1 MKNRQLF
8 QRDPA
13 VSKLLNDGVAAVRE
27 AASAKEIETLRYEL
41 EHFVCE
47 GQYEDGLIRILESY
61 LGNVSSTTQPA
72 AWVSGFYGSGK
83 SHLLKMF
90 RHLWVDTRF
99 ADGATARGLAR
110 LPQEVQDLLRELDTL
125 GKRSGG
131 LHAASGTLP
140 SGGGESVRLAVL
152 SIVLASKGL
161 PEALPQAQF
170 CMWLQKNGIFDRVK
184 AAVEAAG
191 KEFFGELHDLYV
203 SPILAKA
210 VLDADPDFAADLKQ
224 ARAALRAQFPV
235 VEDISTNEF
244 IRLVRE
250 VLSVDG
256 QIPCTVI
263 VLDEIQLFIGND
275 PGRSTDVQEVAEA
288 LCKQLDSRVLLIGAG
303 QTALAGNVPLLQR
316 LTGRFTIPVE
326 LSDSD
331 VETVTRRVVLAKKA
345 DKRKAIE
352 DTLDAHAGEIDR
364 QLAGTRIAA
373 CAEDRDIIVDDYP
386 LLPVRRRFW
395 EHVLRAVDVPGT
407 ASQLRTQLKIVHE
420 AVRQTAEDD
429 LGTVV
434 PADFIFEQLQ
444 PGPARKTGI
453 LLREIDETIRNLD
466 DETDD
471 GRLAQRLC
479 GLIFLI
485 RKLPR
490 EAVADIG
497 VRATPEMLADL
508 MVSDLANDGTEL
520 RKDIPRILKL
530 LTTRCRIGAASWLRR
545 PCRTRGAAHR
555 DRRRIQPPDPREQRV
570 GPRVPQPPDPAE
582 QRPDLAVQQ
591 ARLAH
596 QRRVRR
602 GAQGHQARAGQVQG
616 AAEAAGPLRQRSPAG
631 RRDATSPCG
640 SATAGAR
647 RKAPSSTTPAPPA
660 ATAPIIYVYVPKA
673 SADDLQKAIV
683 EYEAAKSTLE
693 FKGTPTTPEGREA
706 RDAMAT
712 RMATAEASRN
722 QIVSDVIDRAKVFQ
736 GGGGERFE
744 LNLVAKVEAAAQ
756 ASLDRLFPNFKDAD
770 DNRWANVINRA
781 KNGDEAALSA
791 VDWTDAP
798 EKHPVCAAVLSEVGS
813 GKRGK
818 EVRDAFEA
826 SPYGWPRDAVD
837 AALITLHTTG
847 HLRATHKGMTLS
859 QGQLDQAKI
868 SVTDFRA
875 ETATINAKEKIKLRK
890 LFHDAGVDCKPNEET
905 AKAPVFLARLAELAD
920 HAGGEPPMPARP
932 ATAHLDTLRGFGGV
946 EQLAEILKQHD
957 TLAQQAKDWG
967 KLAELAGKRKPA
979 WETLCT
985 LLKHADAMPGADEL
999 RAQADAVKS
1008 ERRLLDASDPV
1019 PDIRKAAVDALR
1031 AAVTAAHGE
1040 YERTYNEQMA
1050 ALTAS
1055 DNWKKLKADQRK
1067 QILAD
1072 EGIDELPALSVGTEA
1087 DLIRSLEQTAL
1098 PAWKTK
1104 TDALPQQFARAA
1116 MAAAKL
1122 LEPKTQRVHLTSG
1135 TLKTEQEVKD
1145 VAGRHGERPAG
1156 EAQER
1161 PGRDFL
1167 GGDMQAMK
1175 SRITPLLPRT

>member
-27 AASAKEIETLRYEL
+27 AASDKEIETLRYEL

-47 GQYEDGLIRILESY
+47 GQYKHGLIRILESY
-61 LGNVSSTTQPA
+61 LGSVSSTTQPA

-99 ADGATARGLAR
+99 ADGTTARGLAR
-110 LPQEVQDLLRELDTL
+110 LSQEVQDLLRELDTL

-161 PEALPQAQF
+161 PDALPQAQF
-170 CMWLQKNGIFDRVK
+170 CMWLQKNGIFGRVK

-203 SPILAKA
+203 SPILGKA

-235 VEDISTNEF
+235 VDDVKDSEL

-250 VLSVDG
+250 VLSVEG
-256 QIPCTVI
+256 QIPCTVL
-263 VLDEIQLFIGND
+263 VLDEVQLFIGGD
-275 PGRSTDVQEVAEA
+275 PGRSKAVQDLAECV
-288 LCKQLDSRVLLIGAG
+288 CKQLDSRLLLIGAG

-331 VETVTRRVVLAKKA
+331 VEMVTRRVVLAKKA

-352 DTLDAHAGEIDR
+352 DDLGTHAGEIDR

-420 AVRQTAEDD
+420 AVRQTAEAT

-434 PADFIFEQLQ
+434 PADFIFGQLH
-444 PGPARKTGI
+444 PDLLRGGI

-466 DETDD
+466 DGTDD

-508 MVSDLANDGTEL
+508 LVSDLSGDGTQL
-520 RKDIPRILKL
+520 RKDIPRILKKL
-530 LTTRCRIGAASWLRR
+530 VDAGTLIKLDEEYSLQTRESSEWDREFRNRQTRLNSDLTSLASK
-545 PCRTRGAAHR
+545 RGSLISAGCGDALKG
-555 DRRRIQPPDPREQRV
+555 IK
-570 GPRVPQPPDPAE
+570 
-582 QRPDLAVQQ
+582 L
-591 ARLAH
+591 
-596 QRRVRR
+596 
-602 GAQGHQARAGQVQG
+602 AQGKCK
-616 AAEAAGPLRQRSPAG
+616 EP
-631 RRDATSPCG
+631 
-640 SATAGAR
+640 
-647 RKAPSSTTPAPPA
+647 RKLLVHFGTEAPPA
-660 ATAPIIYVYVPKA
+660 GGSDIPVWVRDGWGEKESTVVGDARASGSDSAIIYVYVPKA
-673 SADDLQKAIV
+673 SADDLQKALV
-683 EYEAAKSTLE
+683 EYEAAKSTLG

-712 RMATAEASRN
+712 RMGTAEAARN
-722 QIVSDVIDRAKVFQ
+722 QIVNDVIDRAKVFQ
-736 GGGGERFE
+736 GGGGERYE
-744 LNLVAKVEAAAQ
+744 LNLVAQVEAAAQ
-756 ASLDRLFPNFKDAD
+756 ASLDRLFPSFKDAD

-791 VDWTDAP
+791 VDWTDSP

-847 HLRATHKGMTLS
+847 HLRATYKGQTAS

-868 SVTDFRA
+868 SVTDFRT
-875 ETATINAKEKIKLRK
+875 ETATLNAREKMKLRK

-905 AKAPVFLARLAELAD
+905 AKAGAYLVRLAELAD
-920 HAGGEPPMPARP
+920 RAGGEPPMPARP
-932 ATAHLDTLRGFGGV
+932 ATAHLDTLRGFGGA

-985 LLKHADAMPGADEL
+985 LLKQADAMPGADEL

-1031 AAVTAAHGE
+1031 AAVTAAHAE
-1040 YERTYNEQMA
+1040 YEKTYNEQMA

-1055 DNWKKLKADQRK
+1055 DNWKKLEADQQK
-1067 QILAD
+1067 QILAA
-1072 EGIDELPALSVGTEA
+1072 EGIDTLPVLAVGSEA
-1087 DLIRSLEQTAL
+1087 DLIRTLEQTSL
-1098 PAWKTK
+1098 PAWKTRS
-1104 TDALPQQFARAA
+1104 DALPQQFARAA

-1135 TLKTEQEVKD
+1135 TLKTEQEVKAWL
-1145 VAGRHGERPAG
+1145 AGTEK
-1156 EAQER
+1156 
-1161 PGRDFL
+1161 D
-1167 GGDMQAMK
+1167 
-1175 SRITPLLPRT
+1175 LLAKLKTGPVVIS

>member
-27 AASAKEIETLRYEL
+27 AASDKEIETLRYEL

-47 GQYEDGLIRILESY
+47 GQYKDGLIRILESY
-61 LGNVSSTTQPA
+61 LGNVNSTTQPA

-90 RHLWVDTRF
+90 RHLWVDTPF

-131 LHAASGTLP
+131 LHAAAGTLP

-170 CMWLQKNGIFDRVK
+170 CMWLKKNGIFDRVK
-184 AAVEAAG
+184 AAVEKAG
-191 KEFFGELHDLYV
+191 KVFFGELHDLYV

-210 VLDADPDFAADLKQ
+210 VLDADSDFAADLKQ
-224 ARAALRAQFPV
+224 ARAALRSQFPV
-235 VEDISTNEF
+235 ADDISTNEF
-244 IRLVRE
+244 IRLIRE
-250 VLSVDG
+250 VLSVKG
-256 QIPCTVI
+256 HVPCTVI

-275 PGRSTDVQEVAEA
+275 PGRSTDVQEVAES
-288 LCKQLDSRVLLIGAG
+288 LCKQVDSRVLLIGAG
-303 QTALAGNVPLLQR
+303 QTALAGNVPLLQK
-316 LTGRFTIPVE
+316 LMGRFTIPVE

-345 DKRKAIE
+345 DKRKTIE
-352 DTLDAHAGEIDR
+352 DTLNAHAGEIDR
-364 QLAGTRIAA
+364 QFSGTRIAA

-395 EHVLRAVDVPGT
+395 EHVLRVVDVPGT

-420 AVRQTAEDD
+420 AVRKTAEDS

-434 PADFIFEQLQ
+434 PADFIFGQLH
-444 PGPARKTGI
+444 PDLLRGGI

-466 DETDD
+466 DKTDD

-479 GLIFLI
+479 GLIFLV

-508 MVSDLANDGTEL
+508 LVSDLSNDGTQL
-520 RKDIPRILKL
+520 RKEIPRILKKLVDGGTLIKLDEEYSLQTRESSEWDREFRNRQTRLNSDLTSLSSKRGSL
-530 LTTRCRIGAASWLRR
+530 LSAACGESLK
-545 PCRTRGAAHR
+545 G
-555 DRRRIQPPDPREQRV
+555 IK
-570 GPRVPQPPDPAE
+570 
-582 QRPDLAVQQ
+582 L
-591 ARLAH
+591 
-596 QRRVRR
+596 
-602 GAQGHQARAGQVQG
+602 AQGKCK
-616 AAEAAGPLRQRSPAG
+616 EP
-631 RRDATSPCG
+631 RRLLVDFG
-640 SATAGAR
+640 SE
-647 RKAPSSTTPAPPA
+647 APPA
-660 ATAPIIYVYVPKA
+660 GGSDIPVWVRDGWGERENTVVNDARAAGSDSAVVYVYVPKA

-683 EYEAAKSTLE
+683 EYEAAKSTLDV
-693 FKGTPTTPEGREA
+693 KGTPAGDAGKEA
-706 RDAMAT
+706 RNAMAT
-712 RMATAEASRN
+712 RLSSAERVRD
-722 QIVSDVIDRAKVFQ
+722 QIIQDVINQAKVFQ
-736 GGGGERFE
+736 GGGNECLG
-744 LNLVAKVEAAAQ
+744 LMLAAKVEEAAQ
-756 ASLDRLFPNFKDAD
+756 ASLARLFPSFKDAD
-770 DNRWANVINRA
+770 DNRWPSVINRA
-781 KNGDEAALSA
+781 KSGDEAALSA

-798 EKHPVCAAVLSEVGS
+798 EKHPVCAAVLSEVGA

-837 AALITLHTTG
+837 AALITLHRTG

-868 SVTDFRA
+868 SVTDFRS
-875 ETATINAKEKIKLRK
+875 ETAVIPAKQRITLRK

-905 AKAPVFLARLAELAD
+905 GKAGDFLVRLAELAE

-932 ATAHLDTLRGFGGV
+932 STAHLDMLRGFGGA
-946 EQLAEILKQHD
+946 EQLAEILKQRD
-957 TLAQQAKDWG
+957 ALAQQAKDWG
-967 KLAELAGKRKPA
+967 KLADLAAKRKPA
-979 WETLCT
+979 WDTLGK
-985 LLKHADAMPGADEL
+985 LLKHADAMAGADEL
-999 RAQADAVKS
+999 RAQAEAVKS

-1019 PDIRKAAVDALR
+1019 PDICKAAVDALR
-1031 AAVTAAHGE
+1031 ASVTAAHAE
-1040 YERTYNEQMA
+1040 HERTYEEQMA

-1072 EGIDELPALSVGTEA
+1072 ESIDALPALAVGSEA
-1087 DLIRSLEQTAL
+1087 DLIRTLEQTAL

-1104 TDALPQQFARAA
+1104 TDALSQQFARAA
-1116 MAAAKL
+1116 MATSKL
-1122 LEPKTQRVHLTSG
+1122 LEPKAQHVHLRSE
-1135 TLKTEQEVKD
+1135 TLKTEQDVKNWLGATGKNL
-1145 VAGRHGERPAG
+1145 VAKLKIGPVVI
-1156 EAQER
+1156 
-1161 PGRDFL
+1161 
-1167 GGDMQAMK
+1167 
-1175 SRITPLLPRT
+1175 S

>member
-1 MKNRQLF
+1 MKNKELF
-8 QRDPA
+8 QRDPT

-47 GQYEDGLIRILESY
+47 GQYEDGLNRILDSY
-61 LGNVSSTTQPA
+61 VGSVNSTTQPA

-90 RHLWVDTRF
+90 RHLWVDTKF
-99 ADGATARGLAR
+99 ADGATARGMAR
-110 LPQEVQDLLRELDTL
+110 LPQAVQENLRELDTL
-125 GKRSGG
+125 GRRNVG

-152 SIVLASKGL
+152 SILLASKSL

-170 CMWLQKNGIFDRVK
+170 CMWLKKNGFFERVK

-191 KEFFGELHDLYV
+191 KEFVGELQDLYV

-210 VLDADPDFAADLKQ
+210 ILAADPDFAADLKQ
-224 ARAALRAQFPV
+224 ARAALRAQFPLV
-235 VEDISTNEF
+235 DDISTNEF

-250 VLSVDG
+250 VLSVKG
-256 QIPCTVI
+256 QVPCTVI

-275 PGRSTDVQEVAEA
+275 PGRSTDVMEVAEA

-303 QTALAGNVPLLQR
+303 QTALAGNIPLLQR
-316 LTGRFTIPVE
+316 LNGRFTIPVE

-331 VETVTRRVVLAKKA
+331 VEMVTRRVVLAKKA
-345 DKRKAIE
+345 DKRKIIE
-352 DTLDAHAGEIDR
+352 DTLSAHAGEIAR

-420 AVRQTAEDD
+420 AVRQTAEAS

-434 PADFIFEQLQ
+434 PADFIFGQLH
-444 PGPARKTGI
+444 PDLLRNGI
-453 LLREIDETIRNLD
+453 LLREIDEAIRNLD
-466 DETDD
+466 DKTED
-471 GRLAQRLC
+471 GRLAHRLC

-490 EAVADIG
+490 ETVADIG

-508 MVSDLANDGTEL
+508 LVSDLSGDGTQL
-520 RKDIPRILKL
+520 RKEIPLILKKL
-530 LTTRCRIGAASWLRR
+530 VDAGTLIKLDEEYSLQTRESSEWDREFRNRQTRLNSDPTSLSSKRGSLIGADCGDALKSIKL
-545 PCRTRGAAHR
+545 
-555 DRRRIQPPDPREQRV
+555 
-570 GPRVPQPPDPAE
+570 
-582 QRPDLAVQQ
+582 
-591 ARLAH
+591 
-596 QRRVRR
+596 
-602 GAQGHQARAGQVQG
+602 AQGKCK
-616 AAEAAGPLRQRSPAG
+616 EP
-631 RRDATSPCG
+631 
-640 SATAGAR
+640 
-647 RKAPSSTTPAPPA
+647 RKLLVHFGIEAPPA
-660 ATAPIIYVYVPKA
+660 GGSDIPAWVRDGWGEKESTVVNDARAAGNDSAIIYVYIPKA
-673 SADDLQKAIV
+673 SADDLQKSIV
-683 EYEAAKSTLE
+683 EYEAAKSTLD

-712 RMATAEASRN
+712 RMASAEATRN
-722 QIVSDVIDRAKVFQ
+722 QIIQDVIERAKVFQ
-736 GGGGERFE
+736 GGGSERYE
-744 LNLVAKVEAAAQ
+744 LNLVAKAEAAAQ
-756 ASLDRLFPNFKDAD
+756 ASLDRLFPFFKDAD

-791 VDWTDAP
+791 VDWTDVP
-798 EKHPVCAAVLSEVGS
+798 EKHPVCAAVLSEVGP

-818 EVRDAFEA
+818 EVRDSFEA

-837 AALITLHTTG
+837 AALITLHTTC

-868 SVTDFRA
+868 SVTDFRT
-875 ETATINAKEKIKLRK
+875 ETVTLNAREKMKLRK

-905 AKAPVFLARLAELAD
+905 AKAPVFLARLADLAD
-920 HAGGEPPMPARP
+920 HVGGDPPMPARP
-932 ATAHLDTLRGFGGV
+932 DTVHLDTLRGFGGV

-967 KLAELAGKRKPA
+967 KLADLAGKRKPA

-985 LLKHADAMPGADEL
+985 LLKYADGMPKADEL
-999 RAQADAVKS
+999 RAQAESVKT
-1008 ERRLLDASDPV
+1008 ERRLLDSSDPV
-1019 PDIRKAAVDALR
+1019 PDIRRAVVDALR
-1031 AAVTAAHGE
+1031 AAVTAVYAE
-1040 YERTYNEQMA
+1040 YKKVYNEQMV

-1055 DNWKKLKADQRK
+1055 DNWTKLKADQRN
-1067 QILAD
+1067 QILFD

-1087 DLIRSLEQTAL
+1087 DLIRTLEQTRL
-1098 PAWKTK
+1098 SAWKTRA
-1104 TDALPQQFARAA
+1104 DALLQQFIRAA
-1116 MAAAKL
+1116 IAAAKL
-1122 LEPKTQRVHLTSG
+1122 LEPKTQHVRLTSG
-1135 TLKTEQEVKD
+1135 TLKTEQEVRAWL
-1145 VAGRHGERPAG
+1145 AGTE
-1156 EAQER
+1156 E
-1161 PGRDFL
+1161 D
-1167 GGDMQAMK
+1167 
-1175 SRITPLLPRT
+1175 LLAKLKTGPVVIS

>member
-1 MKNRQLF
+1 MKNRELF

-13 VSKLLNDGVAAVRE
+13 LSKLLNDGVAAVRE
-27 AASAKEIETLRYEL
+27 AASDKEIETLRYEL

-99 ADGATARGLAR
+99 ADGTTARGLAR
-110 LPQEVQDLLRELDTL
+110 LSQEVQDSLRELDTL
-125 GKRSGG
+125 GRRNGG

-170 CMWLQKNGIFDRVK
+170 CMWLRKNSIFDRVK

-191 KEFFGELHDLYV
+191 KDFFGELHDLYV

-210 VLDADPDFAADLKQ
+210 VLDADPDFAPDLKQ
-224 ARAALRAQFPV
+224 ARATLRTQFPV
-235 VEDISTNEF
+235 VDDISTNEF

-250 VLSVDG
+250 VLAVNG
-256 QIPCTVI
+256 QVPCTVI

-303 QTALAGNVPLLQR
+303 QTALAGNMPLLQR
-316 LTGRFTIPVE
+316 LIGRFTIPVE

-345 DKRKAIE
+345 DKKKTIE
-352 DTLDAHAGEIDR
+352 DTLSAHAGEIDR
-364 QLAGTRIAA
+364 ELAGTRIAA
-373 CAEDRDIIVDDYP
+373 RAEDRDIIVDDYP

-420 AVRQTAEDD
+420 AVRQTAEAS

-434 PADFIFEQLQ
+434 PADFIFGQLH
-444 PGPARKTGI
+444 PDLLRGGI

-466 DETDD
+466 DKTDD

-508 MVSDLANDGTEL
+508 LVSDLSNDGTQL
-520 RKDIPRILKL
+520 RKDIPRILKKL
-530 LTTRCRIGAASWLRR
+530 VDAGTLIKLDEEYSLQTRESSEWDREFRNRQTRLNSDLTSLSSK
-545 PCRTRGAAHR
+545 RGSLISAGCGDALKG
-555 DRRRIQPPDPREQRV
+555 IK
-570 GPRVPQPPDPAE
+570 
-582 QRPDLAVQQ
+582 L
-591 ARLAH
+591 
-596 QRRVRR
+596 
-602 GAQGHQARAGQVQG
+602 AQGKCK
-616 AAEAAGPLRQRSPAG
+616 EP
-631 RRDATSPCG
+631 
-640 SATAGAR
+640 
-647 RKAPSSTTPAPPA
+647 RKLLVHFGTEAPPA
-660 ATAPIIYVYVPKA
+660 GGSDIPVWVRDGWGEKESAVVNDARAAGTDGATIYVYVPKA

-683 EYEAAKSTLE
+683 EYEAAKSTLD
-693 FKGTPTTPEGREA
+693 FKGTPNTPEGAEA

-712 RMATAEASRN
+712 RMATSEATRN
-722 QIVSDVIDRAKVFQ
+722 QIVRDVIDGAKVFQ
-736 GGGGERFE
+736 GGGGERYE
-744 LNLVAKVEAAAQ
+744 LNLVAKVEAAAK
-756 ASLDRLFPNFKDAD
+756 ASLDRLFPSFKDAD

-781 KNGDEAALSA
+781 KSGDEAALSA

-837 AALITLHTTG
+837 AALITLQTTG
-847 HLRATHKGMTLS
+847 HLRATHKGMTLA

-868 SVTDFRA
+868 SVSEFRA
-875 ETATINAKEKIKLRK
+875 ETATLNAREKMKLRK
-890 LFHDAGVDCKPNEET
+890 LFHDVGVDCKPNEES

-920 HAGGEPPMPARP
+920 HAGGDPPMPARP
-932 ATAHLDTLRGFGGV
+932 LTAHLDTLRSLGGV

-957 TLAQQAKDWG
+957 ALSQQAKDWS

-985 LLKHADAMPGADEL
+985 LLKHADAMPRGDEL
-999 RAQADAVKS
+999 RKQVDAVKS
-1008 ERRLLDASDPV
+1008 ERRLLDASDPL

-1031 AAVTAAHGE
+1031 AAVNAAHTE
-1040 YERTYNEQMA
+1040 YEETYNDQMA
-1050 ALTAS
+1050 ALTAT
-1055 DNWKKLKADQRK
+1055 DNWRKLKADERQH
-1067 QILAD
+1067 ILAD
-1072 EGIDELPALSVGTEA
+1072 EGIDALPALAVGTETE
-1087 DLIRSLEQTAL
+1087 LIRTLGETAL
-1098 PAWKTK
+1098 PAWKTR

-1122 LEPKTQRVHLTSG
+1122 LEPKTQRVHLSSG
-1135 TLKTEQEVKD
+1135 TLKTEPEIKAWLAGTEKD
-1145 VAGRHGERPAG
+1145 
-1156 EAQER
+1156 
-1161 PGRDFL
+1161 
-1167 GGDMQAMK
+1167 
-1175 SRITPLLPRT
+1175 LLAKLTNGPVVIS

>member
-1 MKNRQLF
+1 M
-8 QRDPA
+8 
-13 VSKLLNDGVAAVRE
+13 
-27 AASAKEIETLRYEL
+27 ETLRYEL

-47 GQYEDGLIRILESY
+47 GQYEDGLIRIVESY

-99 ADGATARGLAR
+99 KDGATARSLAR
-110 LPQEVQDLLRELDTL
+110 LPQEVQDHLRELDTL
-125 GKRSGG
+125 GRRGGG

-184 AAVEAAG
+184 TAVEAAG
-191 KEFFGELHDLYV
+191 KDFFNELHDLYV

-210 VLDADPDFAADLKQ
+210 VRDADPDFAPDLKQ
-224 ARAALRAQFPV
+224 ARATLRAQFPV

-250 VLSVDG
+250 VLSVKG
-256 QIPCTVI
+256 QLPCTVI

-303 QTALAGNVPLLQR
+303 QTALAGNLPLLQR
-316 LTGRFTIPVE
+316 LNGRFTIPVE

-331 VETVTRRVVLAKKA
+331 VETVTRRVVLAKRA
-345 DKRKAIE
+345 DKKKTVE
-352 DTLDAHAGEIDR
+352 DTLNAHAGEIDR

-373 CAEDRDIIVDDYP
+373 CPEDRDIIVDDYP

-420 AVRQTAEDD
+420 AVRQTAEAS

-434 PADFIFEQLQ
+434 PADFIFGQLH
-444 PGPARKTGI
+444 PDLLRGGI

-466 DETDD
+466 DATDD

-508 MVSDLANDGTEL
+508 LVSDLSSDGTQL
-520 RKDIPRILKL
+520 RKEIPRVLKKLVDAGTLIKLDEEYSLQTRESSEWDREFRNRQTRLNSDLTSLSSKRGSLISAACGDALKGIKLAQGKCKEPRKLLVHFGTEAPAAGGSDIPV
-530 LTTRCRIGAASWLRR
+530 WV
-545 PCRTRGAAHR
+545 R
-555 DRRRIQPPDPREQRV
+555 DGWGEKESTVVND
-570 GPRVPQPPDPAE
+570 
-582 QRPDLAVQQ
+582 
-591 ARLAH
+591 
-596 QRRVRR
+596 
-602 GAQGHQARAGQVQG
+602 ARA
-616 AAEAAGPLRQRSPAG
+616 AGS
-631 RRDATSPCG
+631 D
-640 SATAGAR
+640 SAV
-647 RKAPSSTTPAPPA
+647 
-660 ATAPIIYVYVPKA
+660 IHVYVPKA
-673 SADDLQKAIV
+673 SADDLQTAIV
-683 EYEAAKSTLE
+683 EYEAAKSTLD

-712 RMATAEASRN
+712 RMGTAEAARTL
-722 QIVSDVIDRAKVFQ
+722 IVTDVIDGAKVFQ
-736 GGGGERFE
+736 GGGGERYE
-744 LNLVAKVEAAAQ
+744 LNLVAKVQAAAQ
-756 ASLDRLFPNFKDAD
+756 ASLDRLFPSFKDAD
-770 DNRWANVINRA
+770 DNRWASVINRA

-818 EVRDAFEA
+818 DVRDAFEA

-837 AALITLHTTG
+837 AALITLHTIG

-875 ETATINAKEKIKLRK
+875 ETATLNAREKMKLRK
-890 LFHDAGVDCKPNEET
+890 LFHDAGVDCKPNEEI

-932 ATAHLDTLRGFGGV
+932 TNAHLDTLRGFGGV
-946 EQLAEILKQHD
+946 EQLAEMLKQHD
-957 TLAQQAKDWG
+957 TLAQQAKEWG

-979 WETLCT
+979 WETLRT
-985 LLKHADAMPGADEL
+985 LLKHADDMPGADEL
-999 RAQADAVKS
+999 RSQAEAVKS
-1008 ERRLLDASDPV
+1008 ERRLLDTSDPV
-1019 PDIRKAAVDALR
+1019 PDIRKAVVDGLR
-1031 AAVTAAHGE
+1031 VAVTAAHTA
-1040 YERTYNEQMA
+1040 YEKTYNEQMT
-1050 ALTAS
+1050 ALTAG
-1055 DNWKKLKADQRK
+1055 DNWKKLKADQQK
-1067 QILAD
+1067 QILAS
-1072 EGIDELPALSVGTEA
+1072 EGIDELPALAVGSEG
-1087 DLIRSLEQTAL
+1087 DLIRTLEHIPL
-1098 PAWKTK
+1098 PAWKTR
-1104 TDALPQQFARAA
+1104 TDALRQQFSRAA
-1116 MAAAKL
+1116 VAAAKL

-1135 TLKTEQEVKD
+1135 TLKTEQEVKAWLAD
-1145 VAGRHGERPAG
+1145 TEK
-1156 EAQER
+1156 
-1161 PGRDFL
+1161 D
-1167 GGDMQAMK
+1167 
-1175 SRITPLLPRT
+1175 LLAKLKTGPVVIS